1 MEEERY
7 SEISN
12 DEAVIKLVGKI
23 SLEFPNLFQQDLQK
37 QIKLKEII
45 EEGLYE
51 YDVVTRCKEL
61 ITSDLDEKISYY
73 INVRRLENLSEK
85 TLYNYKLIL
94 NKFAECFHK
103 PLSSITTNDIRM
115 YLALYKNQGV
125 EASTINGKIFCLS
138 KFFGFCL
145 NEGYIQVNPM
155 SRIKITKVPKRL
167 KRVLSEEE
175 LEMLRNA
182 CSSVRESAL
191 IEIGFSTGC
200 RISEV
205 SDANISDIDFQNRRM
220 VVIGKG
226 DKQREVYFN
235 TKCKMLLQEYI
246 RTRKSKDNEDAL
258 FVGIKEPYNRL
269 KTRAIQV
276 ILDKIKAK
284 AGLSEADYITFHGL
298 RRACGS
304 YLINHQAPLEDIR
317 QILGHESPSTTIL
330 YSQLNKE
337 HIRHTYN
344 MSMQ

>member
-7 SEISN
+7 NEISN

-23 SLEFPNLFQQDLQK
+23 SMEYPELFLKNLQQ

-73 INVRRLENLSEK
+73 LNVRRLEGISEA
-85 TLYNYKLIL
+85 TIYNYQLTL
-94 NKFAECFHK
+94 NKFSECFHK

-115 YLALYKNQGV
+115 WLAVYKSKNI
-125 EASTINGKIFCLS
+125 EASTLNGKIFCLS
-138 KFFGFCL
+138 KFFNFCL
-145 NEGYIQVNPM
+145 CEGYIQVNPM
-155 SRIKITKVPKRL
+155 SRIKISKVPKRL
-167 KRVLSEEE
+167 KHVLSEEE
-175 LEMLRNA
+175 LEMLRNG
-182 CSSVRESAL
+182 CSTIRESAL

-205 SDANISDIDFQNRRM
+205 SDANISDIDFENRRM
-220 VVIGKG
+220 MVIGKG
-226 DKQREVYFN
+226 DKQREVYFS

-246 RTRKSKDNEDAL
+246 KTRKSKDNENAL
-258 FVGIKEPYNRL
+258 FVGIKEPYKRL

-276 ILDKIKAK
+276 ILDKIKAN

>member
-7 SEISN
+7 NEINN

-23 SLEFPNLFQQDLQK
+23 SLEFPEFQQNLQE

-45 EEGLYE
+45 EQGLYQ
-51 YDVVTRCKEL
+51 YDVITRCKDL
-61 ITSDLDEKISYY
+61 ITSDIDERISYY
-73 INVRRLENLSEK
+73 LSVRKLDGLSMK
-85 TLYNYKLIL
+85 TLYNYSLIL

-103 PLSSITTNDIRM
+103 PINSITTNDIR
-115 YLALYKNQGV
+115 LWLSLYKNKGV
-125 EASTINGKIFCLS
+125 KPSTLNAQIFCLS
-138 KFFGFCL
+138 KFFTFLL
-145 NEGYIQVNPM
+145 NEGIIQMNPM
-155 SRIKITKVPKRL
+155 SRINVTKVPIRL
-167 KRVLSEEE
+167 KRVMSQEE

-182 CSSVRESAL
+182 CKTVRESAL

-205 SDANISDIDFQNRRM
+205 SDASISDIDFENRRM

-226 DKQREVYFN
+226 DKQREVYFSV
-235 TKCKMLLQEYI
+235 KCRMLLQEYI
-246 RTRKSKDNEDAL
+246 KTRKCKENENSL

-269 KTRAIQV
+269 KPRAIQV
-276 ILDKIKAK
+276 ILDKIKTRAELSDAK
-284 AGLSEADYITFHGL
+284 HITFHGL

-317 QILGHESPSTTIL
+317 QILGHSNPSTTLL

-337 HIRHTYN
+337 HVRHTYN
-344 MSMQ
+344 ISM